1 MVAVSSIDVVLF
13 YFFKF
18 IVSFKFNFVI
28 TRMIGASWHAKNIV
42 DGINACNKGYLIDK
56 CRW

>member
-28 TRMIGASWHAKNIV
+28 TRMIGAS
-42 DGINACNKGYLIDK
+42 
-56 CRW
+56 

>member
-1 MVAVSSIDVVLF
+1 MISKRISVPSRNKLMVAVSSIDVVLF

-28 TRMIGASWHAKNIV
+28 TRMIGAS
-42 DGINACNKGYLIDK
+42 
-56 CRW
+56 